1 MYVYIILSNCKGLWS
16 YWVAGYDFTMAIQMA
31 MFIDLFN
38 TVNIMKLNKWCI
50 KHFIAN
56 SQITIKV

>member
-1 MYVYIILSNCKGLWS
+1 
-16 YWVAGYDFTMAIQMA
+16 MA